1 MNKITNIAA
10 TALLIS
16 LAAPASALIDPAL
29 EQQFLEAA
37 TRAVQ
42 AADLAASNP
51 IVVEDIRTE
60 ADSVIDADINVD
72 PNTYLDD

>member
-1 MNKITNIAA
+1 MNKLTNIAA

-16 LAAPASALIDPAL
+16 LAAPASAAIDPAL

-51 IVVEDIRTE
+51 VVVEDIQTE
-60 ADSVIDADINVD
+60 ADLVTDAGVNVD
-72 PNTYLDD
+72 PNTYLND

>member
-1 MNKITNIAA
+1 MNKSTKIAA

-51 IVVEDIRTE
+51 VVVEDIQTE
-60 ADSVIDADINVD
+60 ADSVIGADINVD
-72 PNTYLDD
+72 PNTYLND